1 MSSILKAP
9 TLDAD
14 PTAETETFES
24 FVVSDAELAPSTP
37 VRKVRTLHEPPEIWD
52 LVPEA
57 PKGFNRPAALLVRL
71 TSMNP
76 LMLAL
81 VVVLGGGGAVF
92 GYVNWGNWSGL
103 VHAASS
109 FMEEPAN
116 KTSSSLR
123 ATAPAKPQASSE
135 QPRSDSSR
143 AVPNTKSTKV
153 AVTAPEPQHPIAEN
167 AAGLVVPT
175 AEPVAAPALVS
186 ENSRVKPRRP
196 NLTGTD
202 PALGSVP
209 KRPSRSSSRSVAP
222 SDEPRRGSFTA
233 AKSVEEKTQSQPL
246 SAPAP
251 PSTAPARATAT
262 PKGKVIQW
270 P

>member
-1 MSSILKAP
+1 MSSILRAP

-24 FVVSDAELAPSTP
+24 FAVPNAEVAPPTP

-57 PKGFNRPAALLVRL
+57 PKGFNRPAALFVRL

-76 LMLAL
+76 LLLAL

-92 GYVNWGNWSGL
+92 GYLNWGNWSGL
-103 VHAASS
+103 IRAASS
-109 FMEEPAN
+109 FMDEPAR

-123 ATAPAKPQASSE
+123 SNAPAKPPASSE
-135 QPRSDSSR
+135 QPRTDASQ
-143 AVPNTKSTKV
+143 VFPNTKSTKAPV
-153 AVTAPEPQHPIAEN
+153 IAPELKHPIAEN
-167 AAGLVVPT
+167 AADLVVPA
-175 AEPVAAPALVS
+175 AEPVAAPGVVS
-186 ENSRVKPRRP
+186 ESSRAKPRRTTLAGSESAIASLP
-196 NLTGTD
+196 NRRLARS
-202 PALGSVP
+202 PVPPIEP
-209 KRPSRSSSRSVAP
+209 KRVSSTAVRS
-222 SDEPRRGSFTA
+222 A
-233 AKSVEEKTQSQPL
+233 AEKTQSQPL

-251 PSTAPARATAT
+251 TSVPPRATAT